1 MSDRRSRPRI
11 LIVDPDVDASTA
23 LALHLER
30 KGYCV
35 SRRSFGID
43 ALEQIAQSRPDLVV
57 SAAEIPD
64 CPGIEFLDAVER
76 ISPTTPVVVRY
87 GRKLPAKLA
96 ARELL
101 DEVQYLLNAVPL

>member
-1 MSDRRSRPRI
+1 MSDRRPRI

-35 SRRSFGID
+35 LRRSLGAD
-43 ALEQIAQSRPDLVV
+43 ALEQIAEDCPNLVV
-57 SAAEIPD
+57 SAPEIPD
-64 CPGIEFLDAVER
+64 YPGIEFLDAVER

-87 GRKLPAKLA
+87 GGKLPPKLA
-96 ARELL
+96 AREILA
-101 DEVQYLLNAVPL
+101 EARYLLNAVPH